1 MPGSGPVSPLELRRR
16 GDDELLA
23 LVHAARADT
32 GPAARETARRA
43 WNELI
48 ERDVD
53 RVRALVSVWRV
64 PGRGDVRVELQ
75 DRDDA
80 IQYAFYR
87 LLNMLGNFK
96 GSVLPQYRAAMATC
110 VDFACRD
117 FCRGEMRHEMGL
129 GGSLDDQLANEDG
142 EGVGRFDD
150 VVGEQSARTQAD
162 QEAGREGLD
171 ALAQALRA
179 LPSESMR
186 SVVSLTI
193 EGRPSGDIAER
204 LGLSVANV
212 DQLRSRGLRR
222 LRPALEEPADV

>member
-1 MPGSGPVSPLELRRR
+1 MSASDPVSQLELRRR

-32 GPAARETARRA
+32 DPTARETARRA

-53 RVRALVSVWRV
+53 RVRALVSVWRL
-64 PGRGDVRVELQ
+64 PGRDVRVAPQ

-117 FCRGEMRHEMGL
+117 FCRGEVRHEMGL
-129 GGSLDDQLANEDG
+129 GGSLDDQLANEGG
-142 EGVGRFDD
+142 EGIGRFDD

-171 ALAQALRA
+171 ALGHALKA

>member
-1 MPGSGPVSPLELRRR
+1 MPGFDPVTPLELRRR

-32 GPAARETARRA
+32 RPAARETARRA

-53 RVRALVSVWRV
+53 RVRALVSVWRLR
-64 PGRGDVRVELQ
+64 GRDVRVDPQ

-80 IQYAFYR
+80 IQHAFYR

-117 FCRGEMRHEMGL
+117 FCRRELRHEMGL

-142 EGVGRFDD
+142 EGIGRFDD
-150 VVGEQSARTQAD
+150 VVGEQSARAQAD

-171 ALAQALRA
+171 ALAHALKA

>member
-1 MPGSGPVSPLELRRR
+1 MSASNPVSPLELRRR

-53 RVRALVSVWRV
+53 RVRALVSVWRL
-64 PGRGDVRVELQ
+64 PGRDVRVDRE

-80 IQYAFYR
+80 VQYAVIR
-87 LLNMLGNFK
+87 LLRMLNSFK
-96 GSVLPQYRAAMATC
+96 GSFLPQYRAAMATC
-110 VDFACRD
+110 VDYACRD
-117 FCRGEMRHEMGL
+117 FCRAKMRHEMGL
-129 GGSLDDQLANEDG
+129 GGSLDDQFPSDEG
-142 EGVGRFDD
+142 EGIGRFDD
-150 VVGEQSARTQAD
+150 VVAEHSARVQAD
-162 QEAGREGLD
+162 KEAGRGGLD
-171 ALAQALRA
+171 ALGHALKG
-179 LPSESMR
+179 LPSDGMR

-193 EGRPSGDIAER
+193 EGHSSREIAER

-222 LRPALEEPADV
+222 LRPALGEPADV